1 MNGDMPERILLVGF
15 MASGKSSA
23 GKELASRLGWDF
35 QDFDTVIAA
44 RAGKSVSQIFAED
57 GEAEFRRLESGVAE
71 ELLAR
76 CDTVVASGGGW
87 PDQPGAW
94 EMVTE
99 DTMSVWLKVS
109 PEVAVRR
116 ASDQGATRPLL
127 EGGDVTERAAALLLG
142 RVASYSRARYTLD
155 SEQYGPLELAGEIL
169 KLMKGEQDPTAQESM
184 DRMTIEPNDR

>member
-1 MNGDMPERILLVGF
+1 MPERILLVGF

-23 GKELASRLGWDF
+23 GRELASRLGWDF

-44 RAGKSVSQIFAED
+44 RAGKSVSRIFAED

-87 PDQPGAW
+87 PAQPGAW
-94 EMVTE
+94 EMVRE
-99 DTMSVWLKVS
+99 DTMSIWLKVS

-116 ASDQGATRPLL
+116 ASDQGPTRPLL
-127 EGGDVTERAAALLLG
+127 EGGDVTERAVALLLG
-142 RVASYSRARYTLD
+142 REASYRRARYTLD
-155 SEQYGPLELAGEIL
+155 SEHYGPLELAGEIL
-169 KLMKGEQDPTAQESM
+169 KLMEGEQDPTAKKST
-184 DRMTIEPNDR
+184 DRMTNDY

>member
-1 MNGDMPERILLVGF
+1 MLERILLVGF

-35 QDFDTVIAA
+35 EDFDTVIAA
-44 RAGKSVSQIFAED
+44 RAGKSVSRIFVED
-57 GEAEFRRLESGVAE
+57 GEAEFRRLESSVAE

-76 CDTVVASGGGW
+76 RDTVVASGGGW
-87 PDQPGAW
+87 PAQPGAW
-94 EMVTE
+94 EMVRE
-99 DTMSVWLKVS
+99 DTMSIWLKVS

-116 ASDQGATRPLL
+116 ASDQGPTRPLL

-142 RVASYSRARYTLD
+142 REASYRRARYTLD